1 MGDLVLL
8 KIVIEGNQVK
18 AQFLWNDMHRR
29 AAGQGRIHVHHTG
42 IKSIAGISCHLVL
55 WLQVIEGLIPMTEAD
70 KIAVHQLTA
79 LGHTRRAGG
88 VEQDEEAGWLGLRR
102 LLCGCWQ

>member
-18 AQFLWNDMHRR
+18 AQLFRDDMHRR
-29 AAGQGRIHVHHTG
+29 ATSQGWIHIHHAG
-42 IKSIAGISCHLVL
+42 IKSIAGVCRHLAV

-70 KIAVHQLTA
+70 KVAVHQLAA
-79 LGHTRRAGG
+79 LGHARRA
-88 VEQDEEAGWLGLRR
+88 R
-102 LLCGCWQ
+102 CI